1 LSGLGQAAQFG
12 EQMDPLAPQH
22 GGQRRRISCL
32 GGGHHL
38 EEEIVAVAAGAH
50 TGLVQPAV
58 EFLPPG
64 LGDLVDQ
71 PVRLDGLRLAL
82 GLDQAVAGEAV
93 DDLVA
98 IARILPIS

>member
-1 LSGLGQAAQFG
+1 
-12 EQMDPLAPQH
+12 
-22 GGQRRRISCL
+22 
-32 GGGHHL
+32 
-38 EEEIVAVAAGAH
+38 
-50 TGLVQPAV
+50 
-58 EFLPPG
+58 
-64 LGDLVDQ
+64 VDQ